1 MEIRKALTKDG
12 IQIHALINKY
22 ARQEQMLPRTLLS
35 IYENIRDFYV
45 AVEGDVVRGSVRVV
59 VRNGV
64 AVIMQLSVDP
74 NQAGRGIGTA
84 LLDAVEERARGEA
97 HKLYLEVPMLT
108 PQTLRFFIDEGYDPA
123 GILRR
128 HYGGVDWI
136 AFERFLS

>member
-1 MEIRKALTKDG
+1 APYLTIYTPRQLQSLHETVEDLRRALNG
-12 IQIHALINKY
+12 ITA
-22 ARQEQMLPRTLLS
+22 
-35 IYENIRDFYV
+35 YV

-59 VRNGV
+59 GRNGV
-64 AVIMQLSVDP
+64 AVVMQLSVDP
-74 NQAGRGIGTA
+74 NQVGRGIGTA

-108 PQTLRFFIDEGYDPA
+108 PQSLRFFIDEGYDPA

-136 AFERFLS
+136 AFERFLR